1 MFYDCPAVY
10 WLVRPFR
17 GGKVGFIM
25 IKILHFNF
33 LIVSLLAFV
42 SLTSCSKAEQKI
54 EQKIEQK
61 PVEYKIPIK
70 VGIIYSMGGVQA
82 VAREDFYLLNKDAVQ
97 IWKDAGLLEGLKDET
112 DFMMRIL
119 IDDLV
124 VTQNKPSRF
133 AETLKPHI
141 VKTTTTD
148 FEGNAAFEN
157 VPQGEYYIYARTKTR
172 GGNAIWNYKV
182 STNPENKTVILDN
195 KNALY
200 SK

>member
-1 MFYDCPAVY
+1 
-10 WLVRPFR
+10 
-17 GGKVGFIM
+17 M
-25 IKILHFNF
+25 IKTLQFNF
-33 LIVSLLAFV
+33 LIISLLAFV

-70 VGIIYSMGGVQA
+70 VGIIYSMGGAQA

-97 IWKDAGLLEGLKDET
+97 IWKDAKLLEGMKNEN

-119 IDDLV
+119 LDDLV
-124 VTQNKPSRF
+124 VTQNRPAKF
-133 AETLKPHI
+133 VETLKPHI

-148 FEGNAAFEN
+148 FEGNATFEN
-157 VPQGEYYIYARTKTR
+157 VPQGEYYIYSRTKTR
-172 GGNAIWNYKV
+172 DGNAIWNYKV
-182 STNPENKTVILDN
+182 STNPENKTVFLDN

-200 SK
+200 LK

>member
-1 MFYDCPAVY
+1 MPQFSGIITCSP
-10 WLVRPFR
+10 LLS
-17 GGKVGFIM
+17 GKVGFIM
-25 IKILHFNF
+25 IKTLHFNF

-70 VGIIYSMGGVQA
+70 VGIIYSMGGAQA

-97 IWKDAGLLEGLKDET
+97 IWKDAGLLKGIKDEKQ
-112 DFMMRIL
+112 FMFNVL
-119 IDDLV
+119 VDDYV
-124 VTQNKPSRF
+124 ATKDKPSKF
-133 AETLKPHI
+133 AGTLKPHI

-157 VPQGEYYIYARTKTR
+157 VPQGEYYIYSRITTR
-172 GGNAIWNYKV
+172 DGNAIWNYKV

-195 KNALY
+195 KNAFY
-200 SK
+200 FK

>member
-1 MFYDCPAVY
+1 
-10 WLVRPFR
+10 
-17 GGKVGFIM
+17 M
-25 IKILHFNF
+25 IKTLHFNF

-54 EQKIEQK
+54 EQK

-70 VGIIYSMGGVQA
+70 VGIIYSMGGAQA

-97 IWKDAGLLEGLKDET
+97 IWKDAGLLKGIKDEKQ
-112 DFMMRIL
+112 FMFNVL
-119 IDDLV
+119 VDDYV
-124 VTQNKPSRF
+124 ATKDKPSKF
-133 AETLKPHI
+133 AGTLKPHI

-157 VPQGEYYIYARTKTR
+157 VPQGEYYIYSRITTR
-172 GGNAIWNYKV
+172 DGNAIWNYKV

-195 KNALY
+195 KNAFY
-200 SK
+200 FK